1 MSAAVRLAKERLLTL
16 ITRYC
21 CKTRL
26 QSEGDTITSS
36 EHKIISV
43 MESND
48 KRKVVFVTK
57 MEQRSLQDVYQAITD
72 SIGSEFGR
80 VVDVQYLHDIAAMN
94 ADRVDANVEMTC
106 DLLI

>member
-1 MSAAVRLAKERLLTL
+1 MNAAVRLARERLLTL

-43 MESND
+43 RESGD

-57 MEQRSLQDVYQAITD
+57 MEQRSLQDVYQAVTD

-80 VVDVQYLHDIAAMN
+80 VVYVQYLHDIGAMN
-94 ADRVDANVEMTC
+94 AHRVGANVEMAC